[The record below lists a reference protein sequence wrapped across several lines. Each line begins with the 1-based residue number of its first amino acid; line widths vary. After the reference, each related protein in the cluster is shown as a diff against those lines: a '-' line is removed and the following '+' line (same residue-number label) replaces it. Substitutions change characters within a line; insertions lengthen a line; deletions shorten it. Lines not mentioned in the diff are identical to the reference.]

1 MSYWFER
8 PHTLVLARSRIDLRN
23 PRERDRLRL
32 LNRKPLPLSTL
43 HAHAFGRKSCNVA
56 QALA

>member
-43 HAHAFGRKSCNVA
+43 HAHAFGRKS
-56 QALA
+56 